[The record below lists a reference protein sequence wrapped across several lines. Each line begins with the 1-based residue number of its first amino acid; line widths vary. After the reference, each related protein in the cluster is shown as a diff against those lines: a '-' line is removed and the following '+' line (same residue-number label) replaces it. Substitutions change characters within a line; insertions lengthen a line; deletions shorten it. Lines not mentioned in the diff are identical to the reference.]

1 MLIISGLGN
10 IGREYEKTVHNAGFT
25 AIDNLADKLNVR
37 FDKKGCSALYTVTY
51 INGEKTVLA
60 KPQTYMNLSGISLR
74 ELKNKFGAKNEEL
87 LVIYDDIDLPLCS
100 IRLRE
105 KGSAGTHN
113 GMRNIVFELSSE
125 NIKRIRIGAGKP
137 CVESLKNYVL
147 SPLKG
152 EEGEL
157 FLKGCIT
164 ASEAAFEYIE
174 NRDFEKLMQKYNK
187 KSR

>member
-1 MLIISGLGN
+1 
-10 IGREYEKTVHNAGFT
+10 
-25 AIDNLADKLNVR
+25 
-37 FDKKGCSALYTVTY
+37 
-51 INGEKTVLA
+51 
-60 KPQTYMNLSGISLR
+60 MNLSGVAVKQLV
-74 ELKNKFGAKNEEL
+74 NKYKADIKDLIVVF
-87 LVIYDDIDLPLCS
+87 DDVDIPKGTV
-100 IRLRE
+100 RVRE
-105 KGSAGTHN
+105 KGSGGTHN